1 MGVGIGDEVRRNVA
15 LVELHPLGELQLEP
29 EGLAFLNRDHPILAD
44 TLKRLGNGGTDLRIR
59 RRDRRHRRNATLDSL
74 NILREVLDERDD
86 RTDCRL
92 DAPLET
98 HRVGSCREVAES
110 FPHHGLG
117 QHCGRGS
124 SVTGHVVGLGC
135 YFLGELSTHVLPR
148 VVKLDLLGDGHPI
161 IGDGR
166 GAPLLL
172 KHYVTSLGS
181 KSYLDHIGE
190 LVDTRLQTTPRVFV
204 ETKVLRCHLV
214 SFPLILSYSNRQPTI
229 ANRSRDERIR
239 YSSPSCFNS
248 VPANLE

>member
-1 MGVGIGDEVRRNVA
+1 MNSNSSPKVW
-15 LVELHPLGELQLEP
+15 PS
-29 EGLAFLNRDHPILAD
+29 LNRDHPILANA
-44 TLKRLGNGGTDLRIR
+44 LERLSNGGTDLRVR
-59 RRDRRHRRNATLDSL
+59 RRDRRHRRNATLDHL
-74 NILREVLDERDD
+74 DVVREVLDERDD
-86 RTDCRL
+86 RADCRL
-92 DAPLET
+92 DTTLET
-98 HRVGSCREVAES
+98 HRVGACRQVAES

-124 SVTGHVVGLGC
+124 SVTGHVVGLCC

-148 VVKLDLLGDGHPI
+148 VVELDLLGDGHPI

-204 ETKVLRCHLV
+204 ETKILRCHLV
-214 SFPLILSYSNRQPTI
+214 SFPLNPVLQQPSADDRQQVAGREDQVLI
-229 ANRSRDERIR
+229 AFIFQFR
-239 YSSPSCFNS
+239 
-248 VPANLE
+248 AGKL